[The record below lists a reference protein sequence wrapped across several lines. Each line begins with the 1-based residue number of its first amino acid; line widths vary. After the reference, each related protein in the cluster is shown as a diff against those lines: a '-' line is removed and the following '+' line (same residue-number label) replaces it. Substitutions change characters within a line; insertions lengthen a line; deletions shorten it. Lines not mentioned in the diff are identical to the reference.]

1 MYAQLSKVWQK
12 GRLDTFFLEKSIS
25 NILDEAPWY
34 STDNLVNDPGL
45 CLDVEEVGDVAED
58 LVVVGHN
65 EISAKQDQL
74 PEAVDSIVTEVA
86 LVILDKRI
94 LIRFVKNFFCKWK
107 YILSSRF
114 VSYRYEKRTY
124 CDYPNGPS
132 FDA

>member
-94 LIRFVKNFFCKWK
+94 LIRFVKNFFVNENMFCHH
-107 YILSSRF
+107 
-114 VSYRYEKRTY
+114 V
-124 CDYPNGPS
+124 
-132 FDA
+132 